1 MKKIK
6 KTHGLSKKIVSLT
19 LAMLTATVVLTS
31 CSTTASNS
39 GSAESSKAS
48 SKAADKPADTSAET
62 PANTSSE
69 NNLHIQNQ
77 KIVDSPE
84 WFKKLDAAK
93 DCEQLIVVA
102 GVGETTCYVSMH
114 EKDADG
120 NWKMILQAPGYVG
133 LEGMG
138 KADSYHATTPIGT
151 FTIDKAF
158 GIADDPGCQMEY
170 TKVTEDDYWSGDMRE
185 GMHFN
190 EFININD
197 VPDLDKDSSE
207 HLIDYTYEYTYCLNM
222 GYNSE
227 CVPGEGSC
235 FFFHCMSLVKPY
247 TGGCVAVN
255 EAVMRL
261 IMQKVRD
268 GCKITINKAEALG
281 IDLNEARDFANKN
294 I

>member
-39 GSAESSKAS
+39 GSAESSKA
-48 SKAADKPADTSAET
+48 ADKPADTSAET
-62 PANTSSE
+62 PADTSSE

>member
-6 KTHGLSKKIVSLT
+6 KNHGLSKKIISLT

-48 SKAADKPADTSAET
+48 STTADKPADTSAET
-62 PANTSSE
+62 PADTSSE

-190 EFININD
+190 EFFNIND
-197 VPDLDKDSSE
+197 YPDIDKDSCE

>member
-6 KTHGLSKKIVSLT
+6 KNHGLSKKIVSLT

-48 SKAADKPADTSAET
+48 STTADKPADTSAET
-62 PANTSSE
+62 PADTSSE